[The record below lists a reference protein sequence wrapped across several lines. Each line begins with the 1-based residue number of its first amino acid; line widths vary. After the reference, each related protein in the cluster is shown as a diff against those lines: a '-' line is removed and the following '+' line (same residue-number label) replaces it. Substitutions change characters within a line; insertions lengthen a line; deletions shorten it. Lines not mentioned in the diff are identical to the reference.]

1 MTTLASTAYARAR
14 ALRCPGAA
22 ARGVHRQRTRSVC
35 RWCTPRS
42 STRSRM
48 SRAHTPS
55 STAKRCSSTG
65 AVCLPLYFLQ
75 PCCLHPR
82 ASQRPSVPHHT
93 ARTSATCVSTLLNWP
108 TRNKVPLKSALTPQQ
123 RVFKHA
129 PGAQC
134 LQDHLFDSLQDL
146 LATVI
151 RAEGGD
157 RAVLMR
163 EFVCKVDEVS
173 VTLRKHL
180 RKEEEQLFPLVLS
193 HFSFDEQAELVV
205 RARPPCLRPCRRSKP
220 RRQRCRRRHRAC
232 AARKHARRAGLCRPQ
247 QRPRA
252 SALLRKAAE
261 VSPVRHCRFSSCA
274 ASPCCPSS
282 TS

>member
-1 MTTLASTAYARAR
+1 
-14 ALRCPGAA
+14 
-22 ARGVHRQRTRSVC
+22 
-35 RWCTPRS
+35 
-42 STRSRM
+42 M

-157 RAVLMR
+157 RALLMR

-205 RARPPCLRPCRRSKP
+205 RARPPLPAPVPPKQAAPAALPPQTPCMCCAQARTP
-220 RRQRCRRRHRAC
+220 R
-232 AARKHARRAGLCRPQ
+232 GLV
-247 QRPRA
+247 
-252 SALLRKAAE
+252 SAPAAAE
-261 VSPVRHCRFSSCA
+261 GQRFTAQGS
-274 ASPCCPSS
+274 
-282 TS
+282 